1 MDTTSTDIINL
12 DTRALQAAELKRTGA
27 TYNQIA
33 QTLGYSNPSGAFKAV
48 QRARQYMMVSLG
60 SLEDQRTEELDRLET
75 LLNSIWNRGIAGELE
90 AVDRILN
97 ISNAKRKL
105 LGLDAPAKID
115 HRILLA
121 EAQAL
126 ANEIGVSVEELMI
139 EAERMA
145 TARGLI
151 SGNGTP
157 DGEEHEDA
165 EVT

>member
-1 MDTTSTDIINL
+1 MDITSTDIINL
-12 DTRALQAAELKRTGA
+12 DAKALQAAELRRTGA

-33 QTLGYSNPSGAFKAV
+33 QRLGYANPSGAFRAV
-48 QRARQYMMVSLG
+48 QRARQYMMVSIG

-115 HRILLA
+115 HRVLLA

-126 ANEIGVSVEELMI
+126 ANEIGISVEELMA

-145 TARGLI
+145 MVRGLI
-151 SGNGTP
+151 SGTP
-157 DGEEHEDA
+157 GGEEEDA
-165 EVT
+165 